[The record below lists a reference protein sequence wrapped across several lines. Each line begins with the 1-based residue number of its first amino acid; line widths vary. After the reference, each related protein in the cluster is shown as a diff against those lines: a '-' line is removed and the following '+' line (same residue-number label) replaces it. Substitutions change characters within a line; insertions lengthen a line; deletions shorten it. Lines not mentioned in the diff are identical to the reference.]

1 MNIGVTAWNL
11 DNEKYYSATK
21 DCISS
26 VCYDCNK
33 IVVIMH
39 DTTDA
44 ARSRLQGEFPSVEMI
59 NNPTWGNNVAAAY
72 NYLLERFFLSS
83 DHALILS
90 NDVVVMDGK
99 FSWFNADEYRGRGIV
114 SSVDKNLTPEIIFAA
129 FIMFDWM
136 YKIAGAWDTR
146 VTACGGDH
154 MYLSRLASRG
164 YDIHGKLDY
173 YGVKSFII
181 KHRRSLTLND
191 LRNPEV
197 FKPGQFFY
205 EMSKAGE
212 KYYNDEMAKY
222 KPK

>member
-1 MNIGVTAWNL
+1 MNIGVTSWNL
-11 DNEKYYSATK
+11 DNEKYYGATR
-21 DCISS
+21 DCLSS
-26 VCYDCNK
+26 INYECNN

-39 DTTDA
+39 DTSNA
-44 ARSRLQGEFPSVEMI
+44 ARDKMKSLFPSVEMI

-72 NYLLERFFLSS
+72 NYLLERFFLLC
-83 DHALILS
+83 DHVLLLS
-90 NDVVVMDGK
+90 NDVEVLDGK
-99 FSWFNADEYRGRGIV
+99 FSWFNADEYRERGIV

-154 MYLSRLASRG
+154 MYLSKLASRG

-181 KHRRSLTLND
+181 NHRRSLTLND

-222 KPK
+222 KVK